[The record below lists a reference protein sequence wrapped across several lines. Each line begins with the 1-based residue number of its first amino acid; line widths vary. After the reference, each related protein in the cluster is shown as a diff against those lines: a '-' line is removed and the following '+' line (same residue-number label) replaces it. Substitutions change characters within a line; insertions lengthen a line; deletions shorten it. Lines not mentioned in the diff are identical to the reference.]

1 MPSHYKP
8 MEATE
13 RQEIQDKIETLI
25 PPYEVLSKKMNHI
38 QDVMNGLENLLKKEP
53 RNTDCTTM
61 SDSQIATAK
70 SNLFEFADAFI
81 NE

>member
-1 MPSHYKP
+1 
-8 MEATE
+8 MEDTE
-13 RQEIQDKIETLI
+13 RQEIQDKIEVLI
-25 PPYEVLSKKMNHI
+25 PPYKTLSNKMNHI

-61 SDSQIATAK
+61 NDSQIATAK
-70 SNLFEFADAFI
+70 ANLFEFADAFI